1 VATGALCRFAG
12 AAGDTLRSLTRLG
25 AREGSSVVSV
35 TAHVER
41 DSGRQIIRAP
51 EPGAEVQEVAVAAPG
66 TEHFAALF
74 DTAPPVAA

>member
-1 VATGALCRFAG
+1 
-12 AAGDTLRSLTRLG
+12 
-25 AREGSSVVSV
+25 VVSV